1 MLLNYWIQNNQTEDQ
16 QYSDTYPV
24 GWIQA
29 SQTGQAGIK
38 TSPYKV
44 SVLYLSLQWVF
55 SAWAYHPNQYLPRT
69 SYKLN

>member
-44 SVLYLSLQWVF
+44 FFTYLYSECSLHGLTTQT
-55 SAWAYHPNQYLPRT
+55 NTYLEQAI
-69 SYKLN
+69 N